1 MKCLCFG
8 TILNLLYQ
16 AKTSQ
21 AKQYQICG
29 AMFSAFNT
37 DLNTY
42 DVSTVSHLK
51 NGHDNVPA
59 GLIDNAKVMS
69 IDEAADKITTGLFPL
84 IKQEKHKSIVRA
96 IKAILREDTTIG
108 DDTVVGITPGYEKKN
123 IISLSTFTFNELIAQ
138 ILYYAIVCVS
148 NKECAGA
155 MKEVGSDFL
164 ASFDS
169 STEEVYFE
177 TVQTQK
183 LIPLKKTIKS
193 ADFSRTFEKITEGVV
208 VGLSN
213 PSHAHFYSVNVN
225 NFEFKFR
232 DLKKYLSDNL
242 GKYVLSR
249 AKIASLEESGHGD
262 TATFVGFMQLIN
274 ANREGITSSG
284 STLGEMLLYFFLEQ
298 ELGAPKIMSK
308 IEIVNLPRKTIS
320 KCDGV
325 HLLSTVD
332 GAFPCHQ
339 LVFGASSIDGDLTE
353 AIDRAFDRVVH
364 IKNNSEN
371 ELQMVE
377 NTIYD
382 NIYDAETT
390 KYMESLI
397 FPKAPG
403 TDKPDMAFGAFLGYT
418 IKLSHDGMT
427 NQQYREAVREKMKA
441 DIEEIKPYIVRKIQ
455 DLGLEGYSFFF
466 YVLPFNDAPNEKTQ
480 IMEEV
485 YTGGGL

>member
-1 MKCLCFG
+1 
-8 TILNLLYQ
+8 
-16 AKTSQ
+16 
-21 AKQYQICG
+21 
-29 AMFSAFNT
+29 
-37 DLNTY
+37 
-42 DVSTVSHLK
+42 
-51 NGHDNVPA
+51 
-59 GLIDNAKVMS
+59 
-69 IDEAADKITTGLFPL
+69 
-84 IKQEKHKSIVRA
+84 
-96 IKAILREDTTIG
+96 
-108 DDTVVGITPGYEKKN
+108 
-123 IISLSTFTFNELIAQ
+123 
-138 ILYYAIVCVS
+138 
-148 NKECAGA
+148 
-155 MKEVGSDFL
+155 
-164 ASFDS
+164 
-169 STEEVYFE
+169 
-177 TVQTQK
+177 
-183 LIPLKKTIKS
+183 
-193 ADFSRTFEKITEGVV
+193 
-208 VGLSN
+208 
-213 PSHAHFYSVNVN
+213 
-225 NFEFKFR
+225 
-232 DLKKYLSDNL
+232 
-242 GKYVLSR
+242 
-249 AKIASLEESGHGD
+249 
-262 TATFVGFMQLIN
+262 
-274 ANREGITSSG
+274 
-284 STLGEMLLYFFLEQ
+284 
-298 ELGAPKIMSK
+298 MSK

-353 AIDRAFDRVVH
+353 AIDRAFERVVH

>member
-1 MKCLCFG
+1 M
-8 TILNLLYQ
+8 
-16 AKTSQ
+16 
-21 AKQYQICG
+21 
-29 AMFSAFNT
+29 
-37 DLNTY
+37 
-42 DVSTVSHLK
+42 
-51 NGHDNVPA
+51 
-59 GLIDNAKVMS
+59 
-69 IDEAADKITTGLFPL
+69 
-84 IKQEKHKSIVRA
+84 
-96 IKAILREDTTIG
+96 
-108 DDTVVGITPGYEKKN
+108 
-123 IISLSTFTFNELIAQ
+123 
-138 ILYYAIVCVS
+138 
-148 NKECAGA
+148 
-155 MKEVGSDFL
+155 
-164 ASFDS
+164 
-169 STEEVYFE
+169 
-177 TVQTQK
+177 
-183 LIPLKKTIKS
+183 
-193 ADFSRTFEKITEGVV
+193 
-208 VGLSN
+208 
-213 PSHAHFYSVNVN
+213 
-225 NFEFKFR
+225 
-232 DLKKYLSDNL
+232 
-242 GKYVLSR
+242 
-249 AKIASLEESGHGD
+249 
-262 TATFVGFMQLIN
+262 
-274 ANREGITSSG
+274 
-284 STLGEMLLYFFLEQ
+284 LYFFLEQ

-308 IEIVNLPRKTIS
+308 IEIINLPRKTIS

-332 GAFPCHQ
+332 GALPCHQ

-480 IMEEV
+480 IMDDV
-485 YTGGGL
+485 YAGGGL